1 MLRGALFL
9 ITAILALSPV
19 RAADLDPKVV
29 QLESN
34 RLDTIR
40 KAAPSVVAVVTG
52 GGSGVLI
59 SPDGYALTNFHVVAG
74 QSPTLKCGLADG
86 VLYDAIL
93 VGLDKIG
100 DVALIKLLPKDPA
113 KPFPFAPL
121 GDSDK
126 VQVGDSSIAMGNP
139 FMLATDFTPTVTF
152 GLVSGVHRYQY
163 PERGMFEYTDC
174 IQIDTSINPGNSGGP
189 LFNMKGELIGING
202 RGSFDKRARINS
214 GVGYAISIN
223 QIKNFMGHL
232 RAGMFVDH
240 ASLGAVV
247 SSGFEESSFSR
258 VTISGMIE
266 SDASRRGLKID
277 DQVLFFAGRPTG
289 SVNQFKNVLGLFPKG
304 WRVPLTF
311 KRDLESGASE
321 RREILV
327 RLMGYEKQDPNNPN
341 GNGNP
346 LPEPKPMP
354 VPLPKGGPAPP
365 KPQNSKLPTGPAAKF
380 YEAKAGYANYHFN
393 KQERDRLLAGILKNG
408 DFKTLEGNW
417 QLQATGKIGDKGRQ
431 AIVLL
436 RIIPKGAKD
445 GKNDLAQGIFDG
457 IDFSLEPLDIEQ
469 SGKAIKDPPGSGG
482 LLMAFFQLRQ
492 LLLFGEKGF
501 VGDFSHGGSEPY
513 YPPTPEGQKPDY
525 VTNRVQAEVLRT
537 SLGGVNSKWY
547 FNPANFQLLAAE
559 VSTDRDDD
567 PCEIHFS
574 DYRKDAQGRFLPGKL
589 VVRYGDKDYLHAAI
603 DAWKFNEK

>member
-1 MLRGALFL
+1 MVRPALPLVFAMIFL
-9 ITAILALSPV
+9 PAIH
-19 RAADLDPKVV
+19 AADLNPNIL
-29 QLESN
+29 QMESARLE
-34 RLDTIR
+34 TIR
-40 KAAPSVVAVVTG
+40 KVSPSVVAVVTG

-86 VLYDAIL
+86 ILYDAIL

-100 DVALIKLLPKDPA
+100 DVALIKLLPKDDK
-113 KPFPFAPL
+113 KPFPFAAL

-126 VQVGDSSIAMGNP
+126 VQVGDQSIAMGNP

-189 LFNMKGELIGING
+189 LFNMKGELVGING

-232 RAGMFVDH
+232 RSGMLVDH
-240 ASLGAVV
+240 ASLGGVV
-247 SSGFEESSFSR
+247 SSGFEESSFSK
-258 VTISGMIE
+258 VMISGMID

-311 KRDLESGASE
+311 KREQENGSSE

-327 RLMGYEKQDPNNPN
+327 RLMGYEKQDLNNPN
-341 GNGNP
+341 A
-346 LPEPKPMP
+346 EAKP
-354 VPLPKGGPAPP
+354 VPIPVPKGPNQPKVQNPKAP
-365 KPQNSKLPTGPAAKF
+365 SGPAAKF
-380 YEAKAGYANYHFN
+380 YEAKAGYANYYFN
-393 KQERDRLLAGILKNG
+393 KQERDRLLASISKNG
-408 DFKTLEGNW
+408 DFKTLAGNW
-417 QLQATGKIGDKGRQ
+417 QLQATGRIGDKGRQ
-431 AIVLL
+431 SIVVL
-436 RIIPKGAKD
+436 RVIPKGAKD

-457 IDFSLEPLDIEQ
+457 IDFAVEPLAVEQ
-469 SGKAIKDPPGSGG
+469 SGKTMKDPPGSGG
-482 LLMAFFQLRQ
+482 LLVAFFQLRQ
-492 LLLFGEKGF
+492 LLVYGEKGF
-501 VGDFSHGGSEPY
+501 VGDFSHGGMEPY
-513 YPPTPEGQKPDY
+513 YLPTPDGEKPNY
-525 VTNRVQAEVLRT
+525 TTSRMEAEVLRT

-547 FNPANFQLLAAE
+547 FNPKDYQLLGCE

-574 DYRKDAQGRFLPGKL
+574 DYRKDNQGRMLPGKM
-589 VVRYGDKDYLHAAI
+589 VVRYGDKEYLRANI
-603 DAWKFNEK
+603 DGWKMEEK

>member
-1 MLRGALFL
+1 MVRPALPLVFAMLFL
-9 ITAILALSPV
+9 PTLQ
-19 RAADLDPKVV
+19 AADLNPKI
-29 QLESN
+29 QLMESV
-34 RLDTIR
+34 RLETIR
-40 KAAPSVVAVVTG
+40 KVSPSVVAVVTG

-86 VLYDAIL
+86 ILYDAIL

-100 DVALIKLLPKDPA
+100 DVALIKLLPKDDK
-113 KPFPFAPL
+113 KPFPFAAL

-126 VQVGDSSIAMGNP
+126 VQVGDQSIAMGNP

-189 LFNMKGELIGING
+189 LFNMKGELVGING

-232 RAGMFVDH
+232 RSGMLVDH

-247 SSGFEESSFSR
+247 SSGFEESSFSK
-258 VTISGMIE
+258 VMISGMID

-311 KRDLESGASE
+311 KREQENGSSE

-327 RLMGYEKQDPNNPN
+327 RLMGYEKQDLNNPN
-341 GNGNP
+341 AEAKP
-346 LPEPKPMP
+346 VPIPMP
-354 VPLPKGGPAPP
+354 KGPNQPKVQNPKAP
-365 KPQNSKLPTGPAAKF
+365 SGPAAKF
-380 YEAKAGYANYHFN
+380 YEAKAGYANYYFN
-393 KQERDRLLAGILKNG
+393 KQERDRLLASISKNG
-408 DFKTLEGNW
+408 DFKTLAGNW
-417 QLQATGKIGDKGRQ
+417 QLQATGRIGDKGRQ
-431 AIVLL
+431 SIVVL
-436 RIIPKGAKD
+436 RVIPKGAKD

-457 IDFSLEPLDIEQ
+457 IDFAVEPLAVEQ
-469 SGKAIKDPPGSGG
+469 SGKTMKDPPGSGG
-482 LLMAFFQLRQ
+482 LLVAFFQLRQ
-492 LLLFGEKGF
+492 LLVYGEKGF
-501 VGDFSHGGSEPY
+501 VGDFSHGGMEPY
-513 YPPTPEGQKPDY
+513 YLPTTDGEKPNYTASRMD
-525 VTNRVQAEVLRT
+525 AEVLRT

-547 FNPANFQLLAAE
+547 FNPKDYQLLGCE

-574 DYRKDAQGRFLPGKL
+574 DYRKDNQGRMLPGKM
-589 VVRYGDKDYLHAAI
+589 VVRYGDKEYLRANI
-603 DAWKFNEK
+603 DGWKMEEK